1 MVPGARGRTGG
12 DVVAETLAA
21 LGARTVF
28 GPLALGPFEA
38 IRRSGLRHVSGLNTG
53 AMADGHARSGGEVT
67 ALLLLPGEAGDLVA
81 SGPVVAIGCGAGR
94 EVVGSAAEIPAAL
107 ARAWDDAATA
117 PFGPVR
123 VRIPEHVLLERTSAP
138 PVPAIV
144 PCPRSIVPDADL
156 IALAAKLLDDAVRP
170 VVIAGG
176 GVVRGDARAELLALA
191 EKLRAPVL
199 TTFGGRGA
207 FPVDHPLSAGSW
219 LADPRTAR
227 FLADADVVLVVG
239 SGQDVPHR
247 IRIDADP
254 GRLDQ
259 RALGVHGEARFALAD
274 LADAVTARAPDGV
287 AEGGVRALL
296 ELVGEPEPPLLT
308 AIRATL
314 PDHSPTYWDRTPF
327 GDLPWTTWDPR
338 DSGAVNGAPDGLGR
352 ALPAAMGAAAALG
365 DRVPVLAVSGGDG
378 ATRGM
383 PELAAAGRHGLRVVW
398 LIVDGGR
405 DLVTLADTFGVAT
418 AASTAATVGEDL
430 VDAFAGAGPRV
441 VVLRPA

>member
-1 MVPGARGRTGG
+1 MSERTGG

-28 GPLALGPFEA
+28 GPLALGPFDA
-38 IRRSGLRHVSGLNTG
+38 VRRSGLRHVSGLNTA

-67 ALLLLPGEAGDLVA
+67 ALLVPGDAGDLVE
-81 SGPVVAIGCGAGR
+81 STPVVAIGCRAGG
-94 EVVGSAAEIPAAL
+94 EVVGSAAEIPAVL
-107 ARAWDDAATA
+107 TRAWDDAATA

-123 VRIPEHVLLERTSAP
+123 VEIPEHVLLGRTAVP

-144 PCPRSIVPDADL
+144 PCPRSVVPDADL
-156 IALAAKLLDDAVRP
+156 IALAAKLLDDALRP
-170 VVIAGG
+170 VVLAGG

-207 FPVDHPLSAGSW
+207 FPVEHPLSAGSW
-219 LADPRTAR
+219 LGDPRTTR

-254 GRLDQ
+254 ARLDQ

-274 LADAVTARAPDGV
+274 LADAVAARPADGV
-287 AEGGVRALL
+287 AEGEVRALL
-296 ELVGEPEPPLLT
+296 DLVGEPEPALLT
-308 AIRATL
+308 AIRASL
-314 PDHSPTYWDRTPF
+314 PDHSPTYWDRTPL
-327 GDLPWTTWDPR
+327 GELVWSTWDPR
-338 DSGAVNGAPDGLGR
+338 DSEAVNGSPDGLGY
-352 ALPAAMGAAAALG
+352 ALPAALGAAAALG
-365 DRVPVLAVSGGDG
+365 DHVPVLAVSGGEG
-378 ATRGM
+378 AALGLA
-383 PELAAAGRHGLRVVW
+383 ELSAARRHGLRVTW
-398 LIVDGGR
+398 LVVDGGS
-405 DLVTLADTFGVAT
+405 DVVALADAFGVPT

-430 VDAFAGAGPRV
+430 GDAFAQAGPHV
-441 VVLRPA
+441 VVLRPT